1 MWSNAVFSFDIYGV
15 KYQIKSTG
23 DIAQDDELILTDIRQ
38 LFGYLLEKY
47 DPCPL
52 KVLHA
57 KMATNQGLKERG
69 ATMYKWNIEFI
80 DQKTKVLQN
89 DITFRIKRF

>member
-1 MWSNAVFSFDIYGV
+1 M

-38 LFGYLLEKY
+38 HFGYLLEKY

-57 KMATNQGLKERG
+57 KMATNQGLKERKNE
-69 ATMYKWNIEFI
+69 MYKWNIEFI
-80 DQKTKVLQN
+80 DQKTKVQQN
-89 DITFRIKRF
+89 DISLSFISILVLSSLVNPPM